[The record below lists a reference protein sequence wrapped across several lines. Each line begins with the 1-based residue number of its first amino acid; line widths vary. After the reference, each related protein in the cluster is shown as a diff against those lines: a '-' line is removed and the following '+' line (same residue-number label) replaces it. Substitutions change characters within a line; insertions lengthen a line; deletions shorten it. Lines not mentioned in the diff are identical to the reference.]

1 MKASSR
7 EVILYLALKHN
18 GDWQEIYQELFNH
31 SIEYSKEVV
40 DEKISKFKGNYIT
53 IVDSDYPEGLK
64 QIYKPPFVLFYEG
77 DIKLLNDINNN
88 LCVRGTRQPSEEGK
102 EMAEE
107 LLTNQLGKNLV
118 IGVSQGID
126 EIALN
131 SNNKIIGVLG
141 CGINYGGYYG
151 GERLTERVNQ
161 ITSNNG
167 LVVSE
172 YPNDIPPTAQMMLSR
187 TRIMVGLASKV
198 LMLESKK
205 NSNSNVIVSLALDR
219 GRDVMVVP
227 TSPLNKECSN
237 NKFIYEG
244 AIPIIDR
251 ETLEEQLV
259 QIQ

>member
-1 MKASSR
+1 M
-7 EVILYLALKHN
+7 L
-18 GDWQEIYQELFNH
+18 
-31 SIEYSKEVV
+31 
-40 DEKISKFKGNYIT
+40 
-53 IVDSDYPEGLK
+53 DSDYPKELK
-64 QIYKPPFVLFYEG
+64 EIYQPPIVLFYEG

-102 EMAEE
+102 EIAKE
-107 LLTNQLGKNLV
+107 LLTNQLEKNLV

-131 SNNKIIGVLG
+131 SNNKIIGVIG
-141 CGINYGGYYG
+141 CGLNYG
-151 GERLTERVNQ
+151 GERLTERVKQ

-172 YPNDIPPTAQMMLSR
+172 YPNDTPPTEQMMLSR
-187 TRIMVGLASKV
+187 TRIMVGLSSKV

-205 NSNSNVIVSLALDR
+205 NSNSNVIVNLALNE
-219 GRDVMVVP
+219 GKDVMVVP